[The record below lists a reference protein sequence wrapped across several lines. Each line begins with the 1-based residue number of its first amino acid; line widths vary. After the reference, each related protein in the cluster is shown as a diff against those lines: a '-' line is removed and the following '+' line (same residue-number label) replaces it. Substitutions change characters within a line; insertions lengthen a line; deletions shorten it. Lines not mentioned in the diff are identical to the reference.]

1 MKYFFTPLFLL
12 FFINIHAQFLIDE
25 HFDGDVLPAGWT
37 QTTFAADGGW
47 LLGDNYELGSAIF
60 QVSEHGNFIGTNDK
74 CFCDHNND
82 FLKSPTID
90 LTGYSQLWL
99 MFDYSFLDFAPQTF
113 SVEISTNGGVSWT
126 VLDDLSFSGIGL
138 GWWGTNYYDLSA
150 YAGYSNVKIGFRYS
164 DGGDWWSYGASLDNV
179 KLFQP
184 FENDISLDS
193 FSVENNFTVTGTGI
207 TLNGLITNYGTD
219 NLHSFTAIWN
229 DGAINNSVEISG
241 IDVAQ
246 FETYHFSHD
255 VPYIPASPIKYDVE
269 LSAVDP
275 NGTDDLYLAN
285 NALTIDL
292 HGCSSK
298 PDKRVLAELATGTWC
313 SWCVRG
319 HVYMD
324 SMYILFP
331 QDFVGIA
338 VHNNDPMEVIA
349 YDSSLYAYQN
359 FLSYSG
365 GAAYPSI
372 IGEHKYYMDP
382 LDMPYKLTPFMD
394 QTVPAGI
401 QVYGIYNDVTG
412 ILHIDLKTSIVSKL
426 NAIDYRFNLVLT
438 EDSVTGTTAGYDQ
451 SNAYADG
458 YAGDMAGYELLPD
471 PVPAEDMVFDH
482 VARYLADTWHGAEG
496 SIPADV
502 NDLDTFYRSYDIS
515 IDDDWE
521 KDKLNIIGM
530 IYDFNTGKMVNTK
543 EVHFRSLAEETPDTS
558 TNDTTIVESILNMNE
573 IPSVKLYPN
582 PADAFSSIAIS
593 TNNPFDTYLMVT
605 DIAGKIVATKN
616 YGLLSGDQNLI
627 VNTALLEQGIYFISI
642 RFNDYVINKQLTV
655 YH

>member
-1 MKYFFTPLFLL
+1 MKYFFTPLLILL
-12 FFINIHAQFLIDE
+12 ISNLHAQYLLDE
-25 HFDGDVLPAGWT
+25 HFDGDVLPPGWT

-47 LLGDNYELGSAIF
+47 LLGNNYELGSAIF
-60 QVSEHGNFIGTNDK
+60 QVSEHGNFIGANDK

-82 FLKSPTID
+82 FLKSPTMD

-126 VLDDLSFSGIGL
+126 VLDDLSFSGIGF
-138 GWWGTNYYDLSA
+138 GWWGTNYYDMSA

-193 FSVENNFTVTGTGI
+193 ISVENNFTVTGTGI
-207 TLNGLITNYGTD
+207 TLNGLITNYGNE
-219 NLHSFTAIWN
+219 NLNSFTAIWN

-269 LSAVDP
+269 LSAIDP
-275 NGTDDLYLAN
+275 NGTDDLYLN
-285 NALTIDL
+285 NALSIDL

-324 SMYILFP
+324 SMYILYP

-338 VHNNDPMEVIA
+338 VHNNDPMEVNA

-382 LDMPYKLTPFMD
+382 MDMPDKLTPFMD

-401 QVYGIYNDVTG
+401 QVFGTYDEATG

-426 NAIDYRFNLVLT
+426 NDIDYRFNLVLT

-458 YAGDMAGYELLPD
+458 YAGDMGGYELLPN

-502 NDLDTFYRSYDIS
+502 NDLDTFYRSYDIL

-573 IPSVKLYPN
+573 IPLVKLYPN
-582 PADAFSSIAIS
+582 PSDAYCSVVIS
-593 TNNPFDTYLMVT
+593 TNQSFETYLMITDVT
-605 DIAGKIVATKN
+605 GKIVATKN
-616 YGLLSGDQNLI
+616 YGLLSGDQDLI
-627 VNTALLEQGIYFISI
+627 VNTSLLEQGIYFISI
-642 RFNDYVINKQLTV
+642 RFNDQLVNKQLTV
-655 YH
+655 YHK